1 MVDQDIASAVRSKL
15 LPPPTFELPVE
26 ISKTPSEQTT
36 REMVLVPNLLPPII
50 IRGNSKALDGR
61 HIL

>member
-36 REMVLVPNLLPPII
+36 REMVLVPNLLLPII
-50 IRGNSKALDGR
+50 IRGTS
-61 HIL
+61 